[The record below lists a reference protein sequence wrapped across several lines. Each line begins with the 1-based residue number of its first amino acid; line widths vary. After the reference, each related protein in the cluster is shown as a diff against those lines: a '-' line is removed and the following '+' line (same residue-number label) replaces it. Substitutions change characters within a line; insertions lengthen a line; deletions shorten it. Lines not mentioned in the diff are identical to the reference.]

1 MLTFFFWTIFLLPP
15 GLGDDDGVSNVGR
28 EHKMELEHVQINHE
42 VETMILDQID
52 RRLADLE
59 DINVD
64 AKILERHLDKHPNFT
79 DYRSTK
85 NTLNDI
91 EEKIL
96 QPYKM
101 ELNLMKRKIIASN
114 HDLEGKYLK
123 EINKMLDNAQIT
135 VDNGRDMID
144 SFIDVHVESSE
155 HQHEHDHG
163 EGVEEHEHGD
173 HDNLADYS
181 DLITEETEATKEEEK
196 LIIDSLKREI
206 EDLDDVKI
214 YKAGLEEH
222 LKEHKFRKDQ
232 VNTKFAES
240 VLDEVRDN
248 DIEDYKTSLLELKR
262 QIGEANGRVQ
272 LDFVDKVVSALDRAN
287 IFVEISRNR
296 LEIADQLD
304 ADAASL
310 VDKEDNGG
318 SLVLDEESA
327 FLDKLSKEGNTDHV
341 GQVDIADNVSPS
353 NEVDEDIQEFRK
365 AADSVRQVIEQSE
378 AVEDRNVVKE
388 TDNVDAAVQVEKTI
402 IVYVCLKLI
411 EDYLG
416 FSH

>member
-181 DLITEETEATKEEEK
+181 DLITEETEATKEEET
-196 LIIDSLKREI
+196 LIIESLKREI

-388 TDNVDAAVQVEKTI
+388 TDNVDAAVQVEKII
-402 IVYVCLKLI
+402 IVYVLN
-411 EDYLG
+411 
-416 FSH
+416 

>member
-222 LKEHKFRKDQ
+222 LKEHKFREDQ

-310 VDKEDNGG
+310 VDKEDIGG

-378 AVEDRNVVKE
+378 AVENRNVVKE
-388 TDNVDAAVQVEKTI
+388 TDNVDAAVQVEKII
-402 IVYVCLKLI
+402 IVYVLN
-411 EDYLG
+411 
-416 FSH
+416 

>member
-163 EGVEEHEHGD
+163 EGDEEHEHGD

-222 LKEHKFRKDQ
+222 LKEHKFREDQ

-378 AVEDRNVVKE
+378 AVENRNVVKE
-388 TDNVDAAVQVEKTI
+388 TDNVDAAVQVEKII
-402 IVYVCLKLI
+402 IVYVLN
-411 EDYLG
+411 
-416 FSH
+416 

>member
-85 NTLNDI
+85 NTLTDI

-222 LKEHKFRKDQ
+222 LKEHKFREDQ

-262 QIGEANGRVQ
+262 EIGEANGRVQ

-327 FLDKLSKEGNTDHV
+327 FLDKLSKEGNTDPV

-378 AVEDRNVVKE
+378 AVENRNVVKE
-388 TDNVDAAVQVEKTI
+388 TDNVDAAVQVEKI
-402 IVYVCLKLI
+402 SIVYVLN
-411 EDYLG
+411 
-416 FSH
+416 

>member
-1 MLTFFFWTIFLLPP
+1 MLTFLFWTIFLLPP

-206 EDLDDVKI
+206 EDLDDVKM
-214 YKAGLEEH
+214 YKDDLEEH
-222 LKEHKFRKDQ
+222 LKEHKFREDQ
-232 VNTKFAES
+232 VNTNFAES

-365 AADSVRQVIEQSE
+365 AADSVSQVIEQSE

-388 TDNVDAAVQVEKTI
+388 TDNVDAAVQVEKII
-402 IVYVCLKLI
+402 IVYVLN
-411 EDYLG
+411 
-416 FSH
+416 

>member
-388 TDNVDAAVQVEKTI
+388 TDNVDAAVQVEKI
-402 IVYVCLKLI
+402 IIFYVLN
-411 EDYLG
+411 
-416 FSH
+416 

>member
-262 QIGEANGRVQ
+262 QIGEANGSVQ

-388 TDNVDAAVQVEKTI
+388 TDNVDAAVQVEKII
-402 IVYVCLKLI
+402 IVYVLN
-411 EDYLG
+411 
-416 FSH
+416 

>member
-1 MLTFFFWTIFLLPP
+1 MLTFFFWTISLLPP

-222 LKEHKFRKDQ
+222 IKEHKSRKDQ

-327 FLDKLSKEGNTDHV
+327 FLDKLSKEGNTD
-341 GQVDIADNVSPS
+341 QVDIADNVSPS

-388 TDNVDAAVQVEKTI
+388 TDNVDAAVQVEKII
-402 IVYVCLKLI
+402 IVYVLN
-411 EDYLG
+411 
-416 FSH
+416 

>member
-1 MLTFFFWTIFLLPP
+1 MLTFFFWTIFLLTL

-222 LKEHKFRKDQ
+222 LKEHKFREDQ

-388 TDNVDAAVQVEKTI
+388 TDNVDAAVQVEKII
-402 IVYVCLKLI
+402 IVYVLN
-411 EDYLG
+411 
-416 FSH
+416 

>member
-196 LIIDSLKREI
+196 LIIDSLQREI
-206 EDLDDVKI
+206 EDLDDVKM
-214 YKAGLEEH
+214 YKDDLEEH
-222 LKEHKFRKDQ
+222 LKEHKFREDQ
-232 VNTKFAES
+232 VNTNFAES

-388 TDNVDAAVQVEKTI
+388 TDNVDAAVQVEKII
-402 IVYVCLKLI
+402 IVYVLN
-411 EDYLG
+411 
-416 FSH
+416 

>member
-388 TDNVDAAVQVEKTI
+388 TDNVDAAVQVEKI
-402 IVYVCLKLI
+402 ITVYVLN
-411 EDYLG
+411 
-416 FSH
+416 

>member
-85 NTLNDI
+85 NTLTDI

-206 EDLDDVKI
+206 EDLDDVKM
-214 YKAGLEEH
+214 YKDDLEEH

-388 TDNVDAAVQVEKTI
+388 TDNVDAAVQVEKII
-402 IVYVCLKLI
+402 IVYVLN
-411 EDYLG
+411 
-416 FSH
+416 

>member
-1 MLTFFFWTIFLLPP
+1 MLTFLYWTIFLLPP

-85 NTLNDI
+85 STLNDI

-114 HDLEGKYLK
+114 HDLEGKYVK

-163 EGVEEHEHGD
+163 DGDEEHEHGD

-181 DLITEETEATKEEEK
+181 DLITEETEATQEEEK
-196 LIIDSLKREI
+196 LIIDSLQREI
-206 EDLDDVKI
+206 EDLDNVKI
-214 YKAGLEEH
+214 YKADLEGH
-222 LKEHKFRKDQ
+222 LKEHKFREDE
-232 VNTKFAES
+232 VDTKFAES

-262 QIGEANGRVQ
+262 QIGEANGSVQ

-310 VDKEDNGG
+310 VDKDDNGE

-327 FLDKLSKEGNTDHV
+327 FLERLSKEGNTE
-341 GQVDIADNVSPS
+341 NVSPS

-378 AVEDRNVVKE
+378 AVKDRNSVKE
-388 TDNVDAAVQVEKTI
+388 TENVDAAVQV
-402 IVYVCLKLI
+402 
-411 EDYLG
+411 
-416 FSH
+416 

>member
-1 MLTFFFWTIFLLPP
+1 MLTFLIWTIFLLPP

-222 LKEHKFRKDQ
+222 LKEHKFREDQ
-232 VNTKFAES
+232 VNTNFAES

-248 DIEDYKTSLLELKR
+248 DIEDYKTSLLELKS

-341 GQVDIADNVSPS
+341 CQVDIADNVSPS

-378 AVEDRNVVKE
+378 AVENRNVVKE
-388 TDNVDAAVQVEKTI
+388 TDNVDAAVQVEKII
-402 IVYVCLKLI
+402 IVYVLN
-411 EDYLG
+411 
-416 FSH
+416 

>member
-222 LKEHKFRKDQ
+222 IKEHKFRKDQ

-388 TDNVDAAVQVEKTI
+388 TDNVDAAVQVEKII
-402 IVYVCLKLI
+402 IVYVLN
-411 EDYLG
+411 
-416 FSH
+416 

>member
-1 MLTFFFWTIFLLPP
+1 MLTFFFWTIFLLTL
-15 GLGDDDGVSNVGR
+15 GLGDDEGVSNVGR

-196 LIIDSLKREI
+196 LIIDSLQREI

-214 YKAGLEEH
+214 YKADLEEH
-222 LKEHKFRKDQ
+222 LKEHKFREDQ

-388 TDNVDAAVQVEKTI
+388 TDNVDAAVQVEKII
-402 IVYVCLKLI
+402 IVYVLN
-411 EDYLG
+411 
-416 FSH
+416 

>member
-222 LKEHKFRKDQ
+222 LKEHKFREDQ

-388 TDNVDAAVQVEKTI
+388 TDNVDAAVQVEKI
-402 IVYVCLKLI
+402 IYVLN
-411 EDYLG
+411 
-416 FSH
+416 

>member
-163 EGVEEHEHGD
+163 EGDEEHEHGD

-214 YKAGLEEH
+214 YKSGLEEH
-222 LKEHKFRKDQ
+222 LKEHKFREDQ

-310 VDKEDNGG
+310 VEKEDNGG

-341 GQVDIADNVSPS
+341 GPVDIADNVSPS

-388 TDNVDAAVQVEKTI
+388 TDNVDAAVQVEKII
-402 IVYVCLKLI
+402 IVYVLN
-411 EDYLG
+411 
-416 FSH
+416 

>member
-1 MLTFFFWTIFLLPP
+1 MLTFLFWTISLLPP

-196 LIIDSLKREI
+196 LIIDSLQREI

-388 TDNVDAAVQVEKTI
+388 TDNVDAAVQVEKII
-402 IVYVCLKLI
+402 IVYVLN
-411 EDYLG
+411 
-416 FSH
+416 

>member
-1 MLTFFFWTIFLLPP
+1 MLIFLFWTIFLLPP
-15 GLGDDDGVSNVGR
+15 GLGDDDGVSVSNVGR

-114 HDLEGKYLK
+114 HDLEGKYVK

-163 EGVEEHEHGD
+163 EGDEEHDHGD

-181 DLITEETEATKEEEK
+181 DLITEETEATQEEEK
-196 LIIDSLKREI
+196 LIIANFPRHYLCH
-206 EDLDDVKI
+206 DL
-214 YKAGLEEH
+214 
-222 LKEHKFRKDQ
+222 
-232 VNTKFAES
+232 S
-240 VLDEVRDN
+240 N
-248 DIEDYKTSLLELKR
+248 D
-262 QIGEANGRVQ
+262 
-272 LDFVDKVVSALDRAN
+272 
-287 IFVEISRNR
+287 
-296 LEIADQLD
+296 
-304 ADAASL
+304 
-310 VDKEDNGG
+310 
-318 SLVLDEESA
+318 
-327 FLDKLSKEGNTDHV
+327 
-341 GQVDIADNVSPS
+341 
-353 NEVDEDIQEFRK
+353 
-365 AADSVRQVIEQSE
+365 
-378 AVEDRNVVKE
+378 
-388 TDNVDAAVQVEKTI
+388 
-402 IVYVCLKLI
+402 
-411 EDYLG
+411 
-416 FSH
+416 

>member
-163 EGVEEHEHGD
+163 EGDEEHEHGD

-272 LDFVDKVVSALDRAN
+272 LDFVDKVASALDRAN

-310 VDKEDNGG
+310 VEKEDNGG

-388 TDNVDAAVQVEKTI
+388 TDNNVDAAVQVEKII
-402 IVYVCLKLI
+402 IVYVLN
-411 EDYLG
+411 
-416 FSH
+416 

>member
-1 MLTFFFWTIFLLPP
+1 MLTFLFWTIFLLPP

-222 LKEHKFRKDQ
+222 IKEHKFRKDQ

-310 VDKEDNGG
+310 VDKQDNGG

-388 TDNVDAAVQVEKTI
+388 TDNVDAAVQVEKII
-402 IVYVCLKLI
+402 IVYVLN
-411 EDYLG
+411 
-416 FSH
+416 

>member
-222 LKEHKFRKDQ
+222 IKEHKFRKDQ

-310 VDKEDNGG
+310 VEKEDNGG

-388 TDNVDAAVQVEKTI
+388 TDNVDAAVQVEKII
-402 IVYVCLKLI
+402 IVYVLN
-411 EDYLG
+411 
-416 FSH
+416 

>member
-85 NTLNDI
+85 NTLTDI

-196 LIIDSLKREI
+196 LIIDSLQREI
-206 EDLDDVKI
+206 EDLDDVKM
-214 YKAGLEEH
+214 YKVDLEEH
-222 LKEHKFRKDQ
+222 LKEHKFREDQ
-232 VNTKFAES
+232 VNTNFAES

-304 ADAASL
+304 ADAATL

-341 GQVDIADNVSPS
+341 GHVDIADNVSLS

-365 AADSVRQVIEQSE
+365 AADSVRQVVEQSE

-388 TDNVDAAVQVEKTI
+388 TDNVDAAVQVEKII
-402 IVYVCLKLI
+402 IVYVLN
-411 EDYLG
+411 
-416 FSH
+416 

>member
-1 MLTFFFWTIFLLPP
+1 
-15 GLGDDDGVSNVGR
+15 
-28 EHKMELEHVQINHE
+28 MELEHVQINHE

-85 NTLNDI
+85 NTLTDI

-310 VDKEDNGG
+310 VEKEDNGG

-388 TDNVDAAVQVEKTI
+388 TDNVDAAVQVEKII
-402 IVYVCLKLI
+402 IVYVLN
-411 EDYLG
+411 
-416 FSH
+416 

>member
-1 MLTFFFWTIFLLPP
+1 MLTFLFWTISLLPP

-196 LIIDSLKREI
+196 LIIDSLQREI

-222 LKEHKFRKDQ
+222 LKEHKFREDQ

-378 AVEDRNVVKE
+378 AVENRNVVKE
-388 TDNVDAAVQVEKTI
+388 TDNVDAAVQVEKII
-402 IVYVCLKLI
+402 IVYVLN
-411 EDYLG
+411 
-416 FSH
+416 

>member
-1 MLTFFFWTIFLLPP
+1 MLTFLFWTIFLLPP

-85 NTLNDI
+85 NTLTDI

-310 VDKEDNGG
+310 VEKEDNGG

-388 TDNVDAAVQVEKTI
+388 TDNVDAAVQVEKI
-402 IVYVCLKLI
+402 IPVYVLN
-411 EDYLG
+411 
-416 FSH
+416 

>member
-1 MLTFFFWTIFLLPP
+1 MLTFFFWTIFLLPL

-85 NTLNDI
+85 NTLTDI

-310 VDKEDNGG
+310 VEKEDNGG

-341 GQVDIADNVSPS
+341 GQVDIADNVSPY

-378 AVEDRNVVKE
+378 AVEDLNVVKE
-388 TDNVDAAVQVEKTI
+388 TDNVDAAVQVEKN
-402 IVYVCLKLI
+402 YHCLCLKLI

>member
-101 ELNLMKRKIIASN
+101 ELSLMKRKIIASN
-114 HDLEGKYLK
+114 RDLEGKYLK

-196 LIIDSLKREI
+196 LIIDSLQREI

-388 TDNVDAAVQVEKTI
+388 TDNVDAAVQVEKII
-402 IVYVCLKLI
+402 IVYVLN
-411 EDYLG
+411 
-416 FSH
+416 

>member
-1 MLTFFFWTIFLLPP
+1 MLIFLYWTIFPLPP
-15 GLGDDDGVSNVGR
+15 GLGDDDGVSVSNVGR

-42 VETMILDQID
+42 AETMILDQID

-85 NTLNDI
+85 STLNDI

-114 HDLEGKYLK
+114 HDLEGKYVK

-163 EGVEEHEHGD
+163 EGDEEHDHGD

-181 DLITEETEATKEEEK
+181 DLITEETEATQEEEK
-196 LIIDSLKREI
+196 LIIDSLQREI
-206 EDLDDVKI
+206 EDLDNVKI
-214 YKAGLEEH
+214 YKADLEGH
-222 LKEHKFRKDQ
+222 LKEHKFREDE
-232 VNTKFAES
+232 VDTKFAES

-262 QIGEANGRVQ
+262 QIGEANGSVQ

-304 ADAASL
+304 ADAADL
-310 VDKEDNGG
+310 VEKDVNGEA
-318 SLVLDEESA
+318 LVLDEKSA
-327 FLDKLSKEGNTDHV
+327 FLERLSKEENPDHV
-341 GQVDIADNVSPS
+341 GQVDVAENVSPSPS

-378 AVEDRNVVKE
+378 AVKDRNSVKE
-388 TDNVDAAVQVEKTI
+388 TENVDAAVQV
-402 IVYVCLKLI
+402 
-411 EDYLG
+411 
-416 FSH
+416 

>member
-1 MLTFFFWTIFLLPP
+1 MLTFLFWTIFLLSP

-222 LKEHKFRKDQ
+222 LKEHKFREDQ

-388 TDNVDAAVQVEKTI
+388 TDNVDAAVQVEKII
-402 IVYVCLKLI
+402 IVYVLN
-411 EDYLG
+411 
-416 FSH
+416 

>member
-15 GLGDDDGVSNVGR
+15 GLGDDEGVSNVGR

-163 EGVEEHEHGD
+163 EGDEEHEHGD

-196 LIIDSLKREI
+196 LIIDSLQREI

-378 AVEDRNVVKE
+378 AVENRNVVKE
-388 TDNVDAAVQVEKTI
+388 TDNVDAAVQVEKII
-402 IVYVCLKLI
+402 IVYVLN
-411 EDYLG
+411 
-416 FSH
+416 

>member
-1 MLTFFFWTIFLLPP
+1 MLTFLFWTIFLLSP

-64 AKILERHLDKHPNFT
+64 AKILERHLDKHPNFM

-163 EGVEEHEHGD
+163 EGDEEHEHGD

-222 LKEHKFRKDQ
+222 LKEHKFREDQ

-388 TDNVDAAVQVEKTI
+388 TDNVDAAVQVEKI
-402 IVYVCLKLI
+402 IIFYVLN
-411 EDYLG
+411 
-416 FSH
+416 

>member
-1 MLTFFFWTIFLLPP
+1 MLTFFFWTIFLLPL
-15 GLGDDDGVSNVGR
+15 GLGDDEGVSNVGR

-85 NTLNDI
+85 NTLTDI

-163 EGVEEHEHGD
+163 EGDEEHGHGD

-222 LKEHKFRKDQ
+222 LKEHKFREDQ

-327 FLDKLSKEGNTDHV
+327 FLERLSKEGNTDHV

-388 TDNVDAAVQVEKTI
+388 TDNVDAAVQV
-402 IVYVCLKLI
+402 
-411 EDYLG
+411 
-416 FSH
+416 